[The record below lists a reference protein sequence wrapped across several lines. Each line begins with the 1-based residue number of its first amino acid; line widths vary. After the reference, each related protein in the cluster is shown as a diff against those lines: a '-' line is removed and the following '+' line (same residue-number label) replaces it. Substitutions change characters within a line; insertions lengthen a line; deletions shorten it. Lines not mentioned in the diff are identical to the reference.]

1 MVLGITVL
9 GPILSTPISTAQIK
23 IEKVLNKLDAHYYYP
38 HKKGLVNISAQLEW
52 ERQELT
58 SEKKTVL
65 KNPDFQF
72 YGIFKDGTSRKGF
85 IINENRVSLS
95 DDEKAR
101 YMKTLNNFLDVF
113 IPKTLQE
120 KFSEYQGKG
129 KFSGKGEML
138 LRFES
143 VDSLDMGKHYEL
155 LVDSNKWRLA
165 GLLIRQKHEPHSVK
179 GKFVYT
185 RKEGQWVVTES
196 LSNFLIDGRKYSEK
210 TEYTYKKI
218 ESFWL
223 ITKVKQTL
231 QQDGQNVLLH
241 RFLLSDYKINSIN

>member
-1 MVLGITVL
+1 M
-9 GPILSTPISTAQIK
+9 
-23 IEKVLNKLDAHYYYP
+23 
-38 HKKGLVNISAQLEW
+38 
-52 ERQELT
+52 
-58 SEKKTVL
+58 
-65 KNPDFQF
+65 
-72 YGIFKDGTSRKGF
+72 
-85 IINENRVSLS
+85 INENRVSLS
-95 DDEKAR
+95 DDEKNQYVR
-101 YMKTLNNFLDVF
+101 KLNNYLDVF
-113 IPKTLQE
+113 LPKTLRE
-120 KFSEYQGKG
+120 KFYKHRGKAKVFG
-129 KFSGKGEML
+129 KEKML

-165 GLLIRQKHEPHSVK
+165 GLRIRQKHEPHSVK
-179 GKFVYT
+179 GKFVYM